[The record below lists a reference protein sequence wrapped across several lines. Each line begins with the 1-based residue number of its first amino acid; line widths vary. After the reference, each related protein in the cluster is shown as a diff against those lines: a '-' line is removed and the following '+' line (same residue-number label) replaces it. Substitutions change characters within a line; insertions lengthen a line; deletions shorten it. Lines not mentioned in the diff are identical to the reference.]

1 MQRRIVPRKLEP
13 DQDVINVEKSIEAAE
28 EITGNKLPGP
38 EEEKK
43 AESLAHKYKRHQK
56 LMQMR
61 SDPIHGSL
69 GPPPVKMED
78 LTPEQ

>member
-1 MQRRIVPRKLEP
+1 MQRRIVPLKLEP
-13 DQDVINVEKSIEAAE
+13 EEDVINVEKSIAAAE
-28 EITGNKLPGP
+28 EITGDKLPEP

-43 AESLAHKYKRHQK
+43 AESLAHIHKRHQK
-56 LMQMR
+56 FMQMR

-78 LTPEQ
+78 LTAEQ